1 MKSNILVLAILAFV
15 SVSVFSQSSDR
26 VREEANTDYVYK
38 PDNSLYAKLWQQQV
52 DARKSGDME
61 TYNRV
66 SKQITESCADKFT
79 SGAPVTPD
87 MFRVINHQLPP
98 FTPDVWGGDIT
109 VYANAV
115 GGTSVGNPSPFNRN
129 IRLGADTLGNQYASF
144 LSGNKDT
151 LVVFKSTNQGLAWT
165 RIFSILGSSTAYI
178 HSFDM
183 HVTDSLSTFRL
194 GFALTLVPD
203 AGPTYAGSMYWLS
216 LDQNGTAIS
225 VTPVVGATGG
235 RGYISPALVSDG
247 FSWSAGATYWYMTY
261 QNVDEATGAG
271 TQALLAWSTNWGRS
285 WLLDT
290 ARNSFNDYE
299 LDIDYNFGGDSI
311 YVLLTNNLTTTNE
324 NLRLM
329 YNALGNLGT
338 GVSFKQVN
346 PGNLADHDR
355 LGTVAMNRTTNEI
368 AVLYTKFTG
377 ANPDIRISYSPDGTG
392 PIGRWTSDQTVS
404 GLPGNESFGTIKGQ
418 DRQGAFRL
426 SFVSQGSGFDTVVY
440 MSGFTASSLSGRTVV
455 NNNTVVNN
463 APDVV
468 GYKNGSGFDGGVLYS
483 GNNALYYDG
492 SPITVAVD
500 PVGGVVPSAFAL
512 EQNFPNPFNPATTI
526 KFSVPKS
533 GIVMLKVYDV
543 TGTEV
548 ASLVNGEL
556 NAGSYK
562 SEFNASQLGSGVY
575 FYKLVANGFTETK
588 KMILIK

>member
-1 MKSNILVLAILAFV
+1 MRNYLFVFALLVFISA
-15 SVSVFSQSSDR
+15 SVFSQSPER
-26 VREEANTDYVYK
+26 IRQEANTDYVYT

-66 SKQITESCADKFT
+66 SKQIVESCPEKFT
-79 SGAPVTPD
+79 TGAPVTPD
-87 MFRVINHQLPP
+87 MFRVINHQQPP

-115 GGTSVGNPSPFNRN
+115 GGTSVGNPNPFSRN
-129 IRLGADTLGNQYASF
+129 VRLGADTLGNQYASF

-151 LVVFKSTNQGLAWT
+151 IIIFKSTNQGMAWT
-165 RIFSILGSSTAYI
+165 RLYSVLGNSTSYI

-183 HVTDSLSTFRL
+183 HITDSLSSFRL
-194 GFALTLVPD
+194 GFAITLVPD

-216 LDQNGTAIS
+216 VDQNGNPVS
-225 VTPVVGATGG
+225 VTAVMSPAGG
-235 RGYISPALVSDG
+235 RGYISPAIVSDG
-247 FSWSAGATYWYMTY
+247 FSWGASATYWYMTY
-261 QNVDEATGAG
+261 QNVDESTGAG
-271 TQALLAWSTNWGRS
+271 TQALLSWSTNWGRT

-290 ARNSFNDYE
+290 ARNTFNDYE

-338 GVSFKQVN
+338 GVAFKQVN
-346 PGNLADHDR
+346 PANTADHDR

-377 ANPDIRISYSPDGTG
+377 SNPDIRVSYSPDGTG

-404 GLPGNESFGTIKGQ
+404 GLPGIESFSTIKGQ
-418 DRQGAFRL
+418 DRQGAYRIA
-426 SFVSQGSGFDTVVY
+426 FVSQGSGFDTVIY
-440 MSGFTASSLSGRTVV
+440 MSGFTAATLGGRTVV
-455 NNNTVVNN
+455 NNNTVANN

-468 GYKNGSGFDGGVLYS
+468 GYRSGAFFDGGVLYS

-492 SPITVAVD
+492 SPLVVAVD
-500 PVGGVVPSAFAL
+500 PVGGVLPSAFAL
-512 EQNFPNPFNPATTI
+512 EQNYPNPFNPATTI
-526 KFSVPKS
+526 KFSIPKN
-533 GIVMLKVYDV
+533 GLVQLKVFDV
-543 TGTEV
+543 TGSEV

-562 SEFNASQLGSGVY
+562 ADFNASQLGSGVY
-575 FYKLVANGFTETK
+575 FYKLVADGYSETK

>member
-1 MKSNILVLAILAFV
+1 M
-15 SVSVFSQSSDR
+15 
-26 VREEANTDYVYK
+26 
-38 PDNSLYAKLWQQQV
+38 
-52 DARKSGDME
+52 
-61 TYNRV
+61 
-66 SKQITESCADKFT
+66 
-79 SGAPVTPD
+79 
-87 MFRVINHQLPP
+87 
-98 FTPDVWGGDIT
+98 
-109 VYANAV
+109 
-115 GGTSVGNPSPFNRN
+115 
-129 IRLGADTLGNQYASF
+129 
-144 LSGNKDT
+144 
-151 LVVFKSTNQGLAWT
+151 
-165 RIFSILGSSTAYI
+165 
-178 HSFDM
+178 
-183 HVTDSLSTFRL
+183 
-194 GFALTLVPD
+194 
-203 AGPTYAGSMYWLS
+203 
-216 LDQNGTAIS
+216 
-225 VTPVVGATGG
+225 
-235 RGYISPALVSDG
+235 
-247 FSWSAGATYWYMTY
+247 
-261 QNVDEATGAG
+261 
-271 TQALLAWSTNWGRS
+271 LAWSTNWGRS

-368 AVLYTKFTG
+368 AVLYTKFNAG
-377 ANPDIRISYSPDGTG
+377 NPDIRISYSPDGTG

-404 GLPGNESFGTIKGQ
+404 GLPGIESFGTIKGQ

-426 SFVSQGSGFDTVVY
+426 SFVSQGSGFDTVIY
-440 MSGFTASSLSGRTVV
+440 MSGFTAATLAGRTVA

-468 GYKNGSGFDGGVLYS
+468 GYRNGGAFDGGVLYS

-492 SPITVAVD
+492 SPLTVAVD

-533 GIVMLKVYDV
+533 GIVMLKVFDV
-543 TGTEV
+543 TGREV

-556 NAGSYK
+556 NAGTYK
-562 SEFNASQLGSGVY
+562 SEFNASQLGSGIY
-575 FYKLVANGFTETK
+575 FYKLVGDGFTETK